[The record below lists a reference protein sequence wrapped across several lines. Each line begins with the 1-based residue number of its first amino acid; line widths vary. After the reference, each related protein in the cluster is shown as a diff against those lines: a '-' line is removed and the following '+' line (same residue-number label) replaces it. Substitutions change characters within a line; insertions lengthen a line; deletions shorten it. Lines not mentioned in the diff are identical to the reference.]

1 MVKRGSRQR
10 FIDDEAGISFTEAM
24 LVIPIVLLMLA
35 AMIEFGTA
43 VYQWNQITKAT
54 QIGAR
59 LAAVSSPITGDAA
72 YAALSDYPATT
83 DVGGTTI
90 PVIDGDTTPSPF
102 NSVTC
107 GAGAAACDTGRLA
120 RLLDGGDGSCQP
132 SGELALVGMCDI
144 APFIAAENVR
154 VTYYGAGLGYVG
166 RPYGPVS
173 TITVELRDLSF
184 DFLFIDELIPGLS
197 SLTIPA
203 QPVSITSEDVN
214 NCRDTCP

>member
-1 MVKRGSRQR
+1 MVKRGIRR
-10 FIDDEAGISFTEAM
+10 FIEDERGISFAEAM
-24 LVIPIVLLMLA
+24 LVVPIIILVLA
-35 AMIEFGTA
+35 AMVEFGTA
-43 VYQWNQITKAT
+43 VFQWNQATKAT

-72 YAALSDYPATT
+72 YAGLTADHAGIPEGDPTPA
-83 DVGGTTI
+83 DAV
-90 PVIDGDTTPSPF
+90 
-102 NSVTC
+102 SVSC
-107 GAGAAACDTGRLA
+107 GAGTTACDGVRLA

-132 SGELALVGMCDI
+132 VAGAAIMGMCDL

-154 VTYYGAGLGYVG
+154 VTYYRSGLGYVG
-166 RPYGPVS
+166 RPFGPVS

-184 DFLFIDELIPGLS
+184 DFLIADDLIPGLA